1 MGNRKQQSGFTQVG
15 FTLIELMIVV
25 AIVGILA
32 AAAVSFFGS
41 TQKRVEAKTEVTAI
55 FAELKL
61 RQEQYRLESGSY
73 AGGSETAWYP
83 ASAPTNDGS
92 GILLPTPPTS
102 GSIYEA
108 LRFSPDTRSVRCGY
122 SVVTGTVG
130 AIAGDATKFNY
141 TAPPTDWY
149 YLLAKCDMNQN
160 SSDFS
165 YYFQH
170 SDDSKL
176 YWLDQGK

>member
-1 MGNRKQQSGFTQVG
+1 MGNHKQQSG

-73 AGGSETAWYP
+73 AGGLETAWYP
-83 ASAPTNDGS
+83 SSAPTNNGS
-92 GILLPTPPTS
+92 GILLPTPPTT
-102 GSIYEA
+102 GTIYAA

-122 SVVTGTVG
+122 SVVTDTVG
-130 AIAGDATKFNY
+130 TIASGSFSY
-141 TAPPTDWY
+141 SAPPTDWY
-149 YLLAKCDMNQN
+149 YLLAKCDMNQDN
-160 SSDFS
+160 TDFS

-176 YWLDQGK
+176 YWIDQGK